1 MTSPLAR
8 AVAGVN
14 YGIAPHVDLT
24 AERPDWPLHYYKAQ
38 SLMAT
43 IDARLA
49 PVLEAMAF
57 AASVIK
63 CGEPWTEA
71 CEKRI
76 GAALALLRPAEAK
89 R

>member
-8 AVAGVN
+8 DIAEAAQKRIRERIGYVLAGRDVPD
-14 YGIAPHVDLT
+14 IAAL
-24 AERPDWPLHYYKAQ
+24 
-38 SLMAT
+38 

-63 CGEPWTEA
+63 CGEPWTKT
-71 CEKRI
+71 CEERI